1 MNSLQRLEQRRDAIL
16 EQMRA
21 IRSMRR
27 ATINKQF
34 LQVQHKGKN
43 KPVSRGPYFVLSRRE
58 QGKTVS
64 KRLTSVEE
72 VKQAQK
78 DVEGYKKFVA
88 LCKEFEDV
96 TERLGEVE
104 RERAEVEQE
113 KKRRSSRSSRTRR

>member
-1 MNSLQRLEQRRDAIL
+1 MGSVQRLEQRRDAIL
-16 EQMRA
+16 EQMRT

-27 ATINKQF
+27 GTINEQF
-34 LQVQHKGKN
+34 LQVQHKGKD
-43 KPVSRGPYFVLSRRE
+43 KPVSRGPYFVLSRSK

-78 DVEGYKKFVA
+78 DVEAYKKFVA
-88 LCKEFEDV
+88 LCKEFQDV
-96 TERLGEVE
+96 TERLGELE
-104 RERAEVEQE
+104 RERAEVEEE